1 MAGANIT
8 VSGMPRTMGGQKESI
23 SAFRKHWIDVGNA
36 LLNVSGIDTATGE
49 PTDKDEPRMPYVYQ
63 PFPKMVFH
71 AEHGELTVENQ
82 QELDEALKQKYRL
95 EPYIKPQVAM
105 ADPKAEK
112 VALQKELKEKDG
124 QINTLADKLTKAL
137 ERLDALEAAGEAK
150 PSKQSKQ

>member
-71 AEHGELTVENQ
+71 AEKGELTVENQ
-82 QELDEALKQKYRL
+82 FELDEALRQKYRL
-95 EPYIKPQVAM
+95 EPYLKPQVAVQ
-105 ADPKAEK
+105 DPRVEKAELQK
-112 VALQKELKEKDG
+112 KLSEQSGQNTALADALQKA
-124 QINTLADKLTKAL
+124 LA
-137 ERLDALEAAGEAK
+137 RIDALEAKAEEPK
-150 PSKQSKQ
+150 SSKK